1 MQTSHVGA
9 DVTTAGRRR
18 LGAPPSSLSAT
29 GRRRPG
35 VRRARYGYSRGPARF
50 VMGIVVVVAAA
61 TATFGVQAYVRAG
74 HEQARIAALQ
84 TDVAGL
90 QERLASDERVAAG
103 ERQHVRKV
111 AAQSSSAR
119 RALARFNWALQS
131 VPSEAQVAGV
141 RNEFAAYAACI
152 PELQREIAGLSVNW
166 KVNPGKASINFF
178 KLSTTAPISGSCA
191 SALTGH

>member
-1 MQTSHVGA
+1 
-9 DVTTAGRRR
+9 
-18 LGAPPSSLSAT
+18 
-29 GRRRPG
+29 
-35 VRRARYGYSRGPARF
+35 
-50 VMGIVVVVAAA
+50 MGVVVVIAVA

-74 HEQARIAALQ
+74 HEQARITALQ

-90 QERLASDERVAAG
+90 QQRLAADEHAAASDRRHVRRVAA
-103 ERQHVRKV
+103 Q
-111 AAQSSSAR
+111 ASSAR

-178 KLSTTAPISGSCA
+178 KLSTNAPISGSCA
-191 SALTGH
+191 SALTGR